1 MRGLSTPTRT
11 LAHALCLLAVG
22 LLACPAPL
30 RAAQLNVVLYSE
42 VTTLDPSFTAAYNTR
57 NFGYLVY
64 DTLFAIDSHGQ
75 VQPQMVDHY
84 SVSPDKLSYSF
95 TLRSGLAFH
104 DGTPVTA
111 ADCVASLQ
119 RWGAKDSLGIRL
131 MKAVDALEV
140 VDAETFTLK
149 LKRPFGLV
157 LEALAKPS
165 SFVPFIMPA
174 RLARKPATE
183 KLTEI
188 IGSGPFIFRPD
199 QWRPGD
205 SMVLDRN
212 PAYVPRKEPAD
223 FLAGGK
229 VVKVDS
235 VRLRVIPDASTAVAA
250 LQAGEIDYLEYAPF
264 DLLPQLAH
272 DPNVKVLG
280 FTGEQMAMGF
290 FILNH
295 KSKPFD
301 DPAIRQVLMHLVG
314 QKEMLEALGVPE
326 QYSEVCRSY
335 FLCGTP
341 YDASA
346 AAETAKP
353 SLDAARAALKA
364 TAYHGE
370 PVILMQPTDVA
381 AGRVSADV
389 LADLLRRVGFTVD
402 LQATDWG
409 TVLGRRAKPEGW
421 SVYGSSSSGFDLS
434 SPLTNFYTANNC
446 GNYPG
451 WNCQAAM
458 TPLLDKF
465 AAAPSVEERRAIAA
479 DIQRLAD
486 QDAGWILW
494 GQFAQPDAYRAS
506 LRGLIPSAIPV
517 FWNVEK

>member
-1 MRGLSTPTRT
+1 MRLSAMSRVS
-11 LAHALCLLAVG
+11 ACALG
-22 LLACPAPL
+22 LLAAPLARPAP
-30 RAAQLNVVLYSE
+30 ANATQLNVVFYSE

-64 DTLFAIDSHGQ
+64 DTLFAMDSHGRP
-75 VQPQMVDHY
+75 QPQMVDHY
-84 SVSPDKLSYSF
+84 TISPDRLTYTF
-95 TLRSGLAFH
+95 TLRNGLAFH

-119 RWGAKDSLGIRL
+119 RWGAKDSLGHRL
-131 MKAVDALEV
+131 MKALDTIETVDAK
-140 VDAETFTLK
+140 TFTLK
-149 LKRPFGLV
+149 LKQPFGLV

-165 SFVPFIMPA
+165 SYVPFIMPA
-174 RLARKPATE
+174 RLAKQPANQ
-183 KLTEI
+183 KLKEI

-199 QWRPGD
+199 QWRAGD

-235 VRLRVIPDASTAVAA
+235 VRLRVIPDESTAVGA
-250 LQAGEIDYLEYAPF
+250 LQTGEIDYLEYAPY
-264 DLLPQLAH
+264 DLLPQLEH
-272 DPNVKVLG
+272 DPNIKLLS
-280 FTGEQMAMGF
+280 FTGEQMSMGF

-301 DPAIRQVLMHLVG
+301 DPAVRHVIQLLVG
-314 QKEMLEALGVPE
+314 QKEMMEALGVPAK
-326 QYSEVCRSY
+326 YSEVCHSY

-341 YDASA
+341 YDTSA
-346 AAETAKP
+346 VAEALKP
-353 SLDAARAALKA
+353 SVDAARAALKA
-364 TAYHGE
+364 TSYHGE
-370 PVILMQPTDVA
+370 PVILMQATDVA

-389 LADLLRRVGFTVD
+389 LADLMRRAGFNVD

-451 WNCQAAM
+451 WNCQQEM

-465 AAAPSVEERRAIAA
+465 AAAQTADERRAIAD

-486 QDAGWILW
+486 KDAGWILW
-494 GQFAQPDAYRAS
+494 GQFAQPEAYRAS
-506 LRGLIPSAIPV
+506 LHGLIHSAIPV
-517 FWNVEK
+517 FWNVEKK